1 MSSDRSF
8 SFPLDMSY
16 EYDVRS
22 TARAQKPAR
31 EDTYS
36 EDEAESFSSYLEQ
49 NRQEDTRRRK
59 PADAAQNT
67 AGAASERQSAP
78 PAAES
83 KTAKKKSGETQETPP
98 AQQQNSE
105 SQPAAQTKET
115 KNKKEAAS
123 AQAAAAANAAKGDAQ
138 TRPAD
143 KMGKKAAKSAEA
155 AQQAKTQQTAP
166 QAAETPANQAAK
178 TATATP
184 AAETAQ
190 NIAAAAKVSTAKETG
205 PAKTGAAPE
214 TVSPQ
219 PLAARAPMA
228 NDPRLQNQ
236 AANGKDAS
244 AQRGTGEE
252 AKAAKAG
259 TQTAAQSQ
267 GVLPQQNTAAPQSPQ
282 LGFSQA
288 APLFSAPGS
297 EGALTS
303 PAGAEGTVGNAS
315 TAAVS
320 DGQARFA
327 QLSNMQTGNVVTA
340 PRMAA
345 QVGDALIQAARNG
358 NEKLTLQL
366 FPEELGTVDITLEMQ
381 NGRLKI
387 VVAAERPETQQ
398 QLQQNQRDLER
409 SLAEAGIDHGNAD
422 LSFAEWEGREQRRP
436 DTPFER
442 LSFGVASAEPVEN
455 APAQTVSLTP
465 GGIDLRL

>member
-49 NRQEDTRRRK
+49 NRQEDPRRSK

-67 AGAASERQSAP
+67 ASAAGEHQP
-78 PAAES
+78 VPAAAN
-83 KTAKKKSGETQETPP
+83 KTSKKKSGQAQETAP
-98 AQQQNSE
+98 AQTQNAE
-105 SQPAAQTKET
+105 SQPSAQTKET
-115 KNKKEAAS
+115 ENKKEAAS
-123 AQAAAAANAAKGDAQ
+123 APAAAAAHAAKGNAQ
-138 TRPAD
+138 VLPAEQT
-143 KMGKKAAKSAEA
+143 GKKTAKADAA

-166 QAAETPANQAAK
+166 QAAEMPVNQAAK
-178 TATATP
+178 TAAAP

-190 NIAAAAKVSTAKETG
+190 NIAAAAQTGAPKETG

-214 TVSPQ
+214 TVPPQ

-244 AQRGTGEE
+244 AQTGTGEE

-259 TQTAAQSQ
+259 TQIAAQTQ
-267 GVLPQQNTAAPQSPQ
+267 GALPQQNTAAPQSPQ
-282 LGFSQA
+282 LGLSQP
-288 APLFSAPGS
+288 APLFGAPGS
-297 EGALTS
+297 DAPLTS

-320 DGQARFA
+320 DGQARFT

-340 PRMAA
+340 PRMTA
-345 QVGDALIQAARNG
+345 QVGDALVHAARSG
-358 NEKLTLQL
+358 NDKLTLQL

-422 LSFAEWEGREQRRP
+422 LSFAEWEGREQREP
-436 DTPFER
+436 GTAFER
-442 LSFGVASAEPVEN
+442 LSFGVAAAEPAET
-455 APAQTVSLTP
+455 ATGQTVSLTP

>member
-1 MSSDRSF
+1 MALGQQVRGLAGDDALVQRHVDVAAAEQRDGRAPLRMS
-8 SFPLDMSY
+8 
-16 EYDVRS
+16 
-22 TARAQKPAR
+22 A
-31 EDTYS
+31 
-36 EDEAESFSSYLEQ
+36 AEQRGDADGRGAFDDLALLGVGV
-49 NRQEDTRRRK
+49 
-59 PADAAQNT
+59 ADARGDLRFADQQHFVDQV
-67 AGAASERQSAP
+67 AHH
-78 PAAES
+78 
-83 KTAKKKSGETQETPP
+83 GEGV
-98 AQQQNSE
+98 AVGK
-105 SQPAAQTKET
+105 A
-115 KNKKEAAS
+115 
-123 AQAAAAANAAKGDAQ
+123 DA
-138 TRPAD
+138 
-143 KMGKKAAKSAEA
+143 A

-166 QAAETPANQAAK
+166 QAAEMPVNQAAK
-178 TATATP
+178 TAAAP

-190 NIAAAAKVSTAKETG
+190 NIAAAAQTGAPKETG

-214 TVSPQ
+214 TVPPQ

-244 AQRGTGEE
+244 AQTGTGEE

-259 TQTAAQSQ
+259 TQIAAQTQ
-267 GVLPQQNTAAPQSPQ
+267 GALPQQNTAAPQSPQ
-282 LGFSQA
+282 LGLSQP
-288 APLFSAPGS
+288 APLFGAPGS
-297 EGALTS
+297 DAPLTS

-320 DGQARFA
+320 DGQARFT

-340 PRMAA
+340 PRMTA
-345 QVGDALIQAARNG
+345 QVGDALVHAARSG
-358 NEKLTLQL
+358 NDKLTLQL

-422 LSFAEWEGREQRRP
+422 LSFAEWEGREQREP
-436 DTPFER
+436 GTAFER
-442 LSFGVASAEPVEN
+442 LSFGVAAAEPAET
-455 APAQTVSLTP
+455 ATGQTVSLTP

>member
-31 EDTYS
+31 EDTYR

-49 NRQEDTRRRK
+49 NRQEDPPRSK
-59 PADAAQNT
+59 PADTAQNT
-67 AGAASERQSAP
+67 AGAASERQAAP
-78 PAAES
+78 ATAES
-83 KTAKKKSGETQETPP
+83 KTAKKKSGQAQETPP
-98 AQQQNSE
+98 AQTQNAE

-115 KNKKEAAS
+115 ANKKEAAS
-123 AQAAAAANAAKGDAQ
+123 AQAAAAANAAKGDTQ
-138 TRPAD
+138 TLPAD
-143 KMGKKAAKSAEA
+143 KMGKKAAKTAET
-155 AQQAKTQQTAP
+155 AQQAKNQQAAP
-166 QAAETPANQAAK
+166 QAAEMPANQAAK
-178 TATATP
+178 TGAGTP

-190 NIAAAAKVSTAKETG
+190 NIAAAAKAGTAKETG
-205 PAKTGAAPE
+205 TAKPAAAPE
-214 TVSPQ
+214 TVPPQ
-219 PLAARAPMA
+219 RVAARAPMA

-236 AANGKDAS
+236 AANGIEAS
-244 AQRGTGEE
+244 AQKGTGEE
-252 AKAAKAG
+252 AKAAK
-259 TQTAAQSQ
+259 TAAQPQ
-267 GVLPQQNTAAPQSPQ
+267 GALPQQNTAAPQSPQ

-288 APLFSAPGS
+288 APLFGAPGS

-340 PRMAA
+340 PRMTA

-358 NEKLTLQL
+358 TEKLTLQL

-422 LSFAEWEGREQRRP
+422 LSFAEWESREQREP
-436 DTPFER
+436 GTPFER
-442 LSFGVASAEPVEN
+442 LTFGVAAAEPAEN
-455 APAQTVSLTP
+455 APGQTVSLTP